1 MDRNRYSGKIRIRS
15 CGILIEDDKILLIKL
30 HSPVTN
36 ELIWIPP
43 GGKVEFGE
51 SLSEALAREFNEET
65 GVEVSVRDLLY
76 VNELIKNDIHA
87 IEFYYLVEKTGGELN
102 LGSDPEVSE
111 QDQVIQDLGFF
122 NRQQLKHMNTVPDF
136 ISDDLWEIMK
146 AKQAS

>member
-51 SLSEALAREFNEET
+51 SLSEALLREFNEET
-65 GVEVSVRDLLY
+65 GIEVSVRDLLY

-146 AKQAS
+146 TKKAS